1 MSEQAVPI
9 AFPAPAVTDDAPA
22 ATTRSFVFHAK
33 LIGSLTFI
41 SRLLGMARE
50 SMAAAYFG
58 GAPVYAAFQFAFTIP
73 NLFRKLLGEGALSAA
88 FIPLYAQAV
97 KQEKTPDGKNR
108 DGDGFYISRSAND
121 FAATSVNLLCGILLA
136 LTVVGEGILF
146 ALVSLLDMPWDYL
159 LAAKLTMVMLPYV
172 LLVCG
177 TAFLG
182 SILQVH
188 ERFAAIT
195 FTAVISNLCLII
207 AMILAARLLDLSSR
221 PGQERA
227 VYWLAVSVIV
237 SGAIQVVSLLPSLRA
252 AGFRFR
258 AIFRVLTPAVR
269 KMLVMTVPVAL
280 GAAVLQISVLMDK
293 AIAFFLSAGP
303 GRTVF
308 ELFGNT
314 ISYPMAEGATQRL
327 NWAQF
332 MYQFP
337 LGIFAIALA
346 TAIFPKLSEGALD
359 LDRTQF
365 KSVLR
370 RGIEA
375 SLFIGLPASIG
386 LVVVRYPAVRLL
398 FERGNFT
405 PEDTILV
412 ARSTGL
418 YAAAIWAFSLQ
429 QILNRA
435 YYALHDT
442 TTPLV
447 LGVVNLAINLV
458 VEIPLLW
465 TPLAEAGMAAGTL
478 VAFAIQAIVMVWM
491 LDRRVA
497 GLGLSAILPSIA
509 KMLIAAAAMG
519 FACFAVQR
527 LPFYPDDTTTS
538 ASAMQLGILMLTGG
552 ATYFLT
558 CAALGMDVWG
568 KAPTSKSQIPNKP
581 Q

>member
-22 ATTRSFVFHAK
+22 ATTRSFISHAK

-50 SMAAAYFG
+50 SIAAAYFG
-58 GAPVYAAFQFAFTIP
+58 GAPVYAAFQFAFTVP

-88 FIPLYAQAV
+88 FIPLYAQSV
-97 KQEKTPDGKNR
+97 KQQPR
-108 DGDGFYISRSAND
+108 DEAND
-121 FAATSVNLLCGILLA
+121 FAATSVNMLCAILLA
-136 LTVVGEGILF
+136 LTVWGEVALI
-146 ALVSLLDMPWDYL
+146 ALVTFVEMPWDYL
-159 LAAKLTMVMLPYV
+159 LAARLTMVMLPYV
-172 LLVCG
+172 MLVCG

-188 ERFAAIT
+188 GRFAAIT
-195 FTAVISNLCLII
+195 FTSVISNVCLII
-207 AMILAARLLDLSSR
+207 AMVLAAKSLDLSTQS
-221 PGQERA
+221 GQERA
-227 VYWLAVSVIV
+227 VYWLAVAVIV

-258 AIFRVLTPAVR
+258 AIFHVLTPAVR
-269 KMLVMTVPVAL
+269 KMLKMTVPVAL
-280 GAAVLQISVLMDK
+280 GAAVLQVSVLMDK
-293 AIAFFLSAGP
+293 AIAFFLSVGP
-303 GRTVF
+303 GRTSF

-314 ISYPMAEGATQRL
+314 IAYPMAEGATQRL

-337 LGIFAIALA
+337 LGVFAIALA

-359 LDRTQF
+359 ADRAQF

-386 LVVVRYPAVRLL
+386 LVVVRYPAIRLL

-405 PEDTILV
+405 PEDTELV

-447 LGVVNLAINLV
+447 LGIVNLALNLL

-478 VAFAIQAIVMVWM
+478 VAFSLQALVMVWM
-491 LDRRVA
+491 LDRKSG
-497 GLGLSAILPSIA
+497 GLGLASSMPVFG
-509 KMLIAAAAMG
+509 KMLVATAAMG
-519 FACFAVQR
+519 LACVIVQR
-527 LPFYPDDTTTS
+527 LPIYPKDTSKLSS
-538 ASAMQLGILMLTGG
+538 AIQLGLLMVTGG

-558 CAALGMDVWG
+558 CAALGMNVLERVG
-568 KAPTSKSQIPNKP
+568 RRSA
-581 Q
+581 